1 MTQVIS
7 ANSKH
12 GKRQMAPRV
21 CVVGSV
27 NMDLTFVVD
36 ALPRPGE
43 TVLAA
48 SLTRTPGGKGANQ
61 AVAAARAGAQVQFS
75 GAFGDDPA
83 AAQLRAHLRANAVG
97 LDRTVT
103 VPGPSGTAII
113 VVDASAENTVLVA
126 PGANAHLTPVPSA
139 VANCDV
145 LLTQLE
151 IPVATALAAARAA
164 QSADAVVMVNASPA
178 GQDRSSL
185 QDLAAIADVVIA
197 NEHEANDWPSPPTHF
212 VITLGVRGA
221 RYVGADGVFEVP
233 APTVTPV
240 DTAGAG
246 DVFAGVLAAN
256 WPRNPGSPAERLR
269 ALRRACAAGAL
280 ATLVS
285 GAGDCAPAAAAIDAA
300 LRANRHNGS

>member
-1 MTQVIS
+1 M
-7 ANSKH
+7 
-12 GKRQMAPRV
+12 
-21 CVVGSV
+21 
-27 NMDLTFVVD
+27 
-36 ALPRPGE
+36 
-43 TVLAA
+43 
-48 SLTRTPGGKGANQ
+48 
-61 AVAAARAGAQVQFS
+61 
-75 GAFGDDPA
+75 
-83 AAQLRAHLRANAVG
+83 
-97 LDRTVT
+97 
-103 VPGPSGTAII
+103 PGPSGTAII

-269 ALRRACAAGAL
+269 ALRRACAAGVL

>member
-1 MTQVIS
+1 M
-7 ANSKH
+7 ANASETNV
-12 GKRQMAPRV
+12 GPMAPRV

-164 QSADAVVMVNASPA
+164 
-178 GQDRSSL
+178 RL
-185 QDLAAIADVVIA
+185 L
-197 NEHEANDWPSPPTHF
+197 
-212 VITLGVRGA
+212 L
-221 RYVGADGVFEVP
+221 
-233 APTVTPV
+233 VTPNLV
-240 DTAGAG
+240 
-246 DVFAGVLAAN
+246 
-256 WPRNPGSPAERLR
+256 
-269 ALRRACAAGAL
+269 AL
-280 ATLVS
+280 AGFILLVATLEVHVRRVEE
-285 GAGDCAPAAAAIDAA
+285 PYL
-300 LRANRHNGS
+300 LRTHSAVYRGYTASVGRFVPGVGLIR

>member
-1 MTQVIS
+1 M
-7 ANSKH
+7 ANASETNV
-12 GKRQMAPRV
+12 GPMAPRV

-151 IPVATALAAARAA
+151 IPVATAL
-164 QSADAVVMVNASPA
+164 
-178 GQDRSSL
+178 DRSSL

-212 VITLGVRGA
+212 VIT
-221 RYVGADGVFEVP
+221 VGADGVFEVP

>member
-1 MTQVIS
+1 M
-7 ANSKH
+7 
-12 GKRQMAPRV
+12 
-21 CVVGSV
+21 
-27 NMDLTFVVD
+27 VD

-240 DTAGAG
+240 DTAGA
-246 DVFAGVLAAN
+246 ATYL
-256 WPRNPGSPAERLR
+256 PGSLLR
-269 ALRRACAAGAL
+269 IGRATQVRRPSDCAHCGGPALRVRWQLWCPVP
-280 ATLVS
+280 ATAHRPPPRSMRPCEPTATTVH
-285 GAGDCAPAAAAIDAA
+285 DHCYAPKET
-300 LRANRHNGS
+300 R